1 MMTVKEGRRLA
12 VQSAAAPAN
21 KFVVEEGVLALGTT
35 AKTADARDGLGK
47 YNEKAGLYLSGQV
60 ILTNASINVGETK
73 AKNGVNIGSNG
84 KLIVD
89 ASVDDGQ
96 EGNLSTD
103 VTGKITGEKGS
114 TIHYVHVAD
123 KGVVRLNMKASRP
136 LRSTTSSTRLSR
148 LKTRTTSTRSRS
160 PRVPNSPVRALNT
173 LTALPLT
180 AWPTTK

>member
-1 MMTVKEGRRLA
+1 M
-12 VQSAAAPAN
+12 
-21 KFVVEEGVLALGTT
+21 
-35 AKTADARDGLGK
+35 
-47 YNEKAGLYLSGQV
+47 
-60 ILTNASINVGETK
+60 
-73 AKNGVNIGSNG
+73 NIGSNG

-136 LRSTTSSTRLSR
+136 LRSTTSLYKVVKVENEDNQYTFKIATGSELAGTGLEHFDGAALDGMADNEVIGSLLTRPTPPSRPAASAKPVSTALSTSLLRVASRRPALKPPRWASTRPRSVLRSATSSR
-148 LKTRTTSTRSRS
+148 TAGRVSLK
-160 PRVPNSPVRALNT
+160 
-173 LTALPLT
+173 
-180 AWPTTK
+180 